1 MLRFVPYEDSQRGSD
16 GERGSKEDQIDG
28 NRVVIENLM
37 CNGIEDRLS
46 EVEETSETND

>member
-1 MLRFVPYEDSQRGSD
+1 MLRFVPYEDGQCRSD

-28 NRVVIENLM
+28 NGVVVEYLV
-37 CNGIEDRLS
+37 CNGVEDRLS